1 MCRGDVNVSQEE
13 LPSLLRVAELLRV
26 KGMQEERRH
35 VGPHDKEPPP
45 TSSHNGPMPF
55 LSKPPTTPEPSS
67 TPRTLD
73 NNSPTPT
80 SSPRTSER
88 QPSSGGMPSQG
99 RRTPVSAPP
108 HHLPHHSL
116 PPAPPGSSLPPNFRP
131 FLTPPAGGPQGTTA
145 PFPMWPLPGLFPGH
159 PGLFNHREDMKP
171 LSPGKQ
177 ICIFKSETIKKIF
190 FLAELF
196 I

>member
-1 MCRGDVNVSQEE
+1 
-13 LPSLLRVAELLRV
+13 
-26 KGMQEERRH
+26 
-35 VGPHDKEPPP
+35 
-45 TSSHNGPMPF
+45 
-55 LSKPPTTPEPSS
+55 
-67 TPRTLD
+67 
-73 NNSPTPT
+73 
-80 SSPRTSER
+80 
-88 QPSSGGMPSQG
+88 
-99 RRTPVSAPP
+99 
-108 HHLPHHSL
+108 
-116 PPAPPGSSLPPNFRP
+116 LPPNFRP